1 MEVDIMMT
9 KYEKVFC
16 SWEDVFMS
24 FTDKEKAEIKA
35 NAADFCGVESVTDDK
50 VVSDVAIYFDEYVD
64 GSENVYQ
71 NEVPDVVN
79 GVPAFTKANFLWAL
93 S

>member
-1 MEVDIMMT
+1 M
-9 KYEKVFC
+9 EKVFS

-35 NAADFCGVESVTDDK
+35 KAADFCGVESVTDDK

>member
-1 MEVDIMMT
+1 MKEV
-9 KYEKVFC
+9 FS

-24 FTDKEKAEIKA
+24 FTDKKKAEITA
-35 NAADFCGVESVTDDK
+35 NAADFYGVESVTDDK
-50 VVSDVAIYFDEYVD
+50 VVSDVAIYFDEYVY

>member
-1 MEVDIMMT
+1 MSYQKEVFD
-9 KYEKVFC
+9 

-24 FTDKEKAEIKA
+24 FTDKEKAEMKA
-35 NAADFCGVESVTDDK
+35 NATDICGVEFVADDK
-50 VVSDVAIYFDEYVD
+50 IIRDVFIYFDEYVD

-71 NEVPDVVN
+71 NEAPDVVN

>member
-1 MEVDIMMT
+1 MKEV
-9 KYEKVFC
+9 FS

-35 NAADFCGVESVTDDK
+35 NAADVCGGEFVTDDK
-50 VVSDVAIYFDEYVD
+50 IVSDVAIYFDEYVD

-71 NEVPDVVN
+71 NEVPDVVS

>member
-1 MEVDIMMT
+1 MIIMKEV
-9 KYEKVFC
+9 FS

-35 NAADFCGVESVTDDK
+35 NATDICDVEFVTDDK
-50 VVSDVAIYFDEYVD
+50 IIRDVSIYFDEYVD
-64 GSENVYQ
+64 GSQNVYQ

-79 GVPAFTKANFLWAL
+79 GVPTFTKANFLWAL

>member
-1 MEVDIMMT
+1 MKEVF
-9 KYEKVFC
+9 Y

-35 NAADFCGVESVTDDK
+35 NAADICGVELATDDK
-50 VVSDVAIYFDEYVD
+50 VIRDVSIYFDEYVD

>member
-1 MEVDIMMT
+1 MKEV
-9 KYEKVFC
+9 FS

-35 NAADFCGVESVTDDK
+35 NAADVCGVESVTDDK

-71 NEVPDVVN
+71 NETPDVVD

>member
-1 MEVDIMMT
+1 MMT
-9 KYEKVFC
+9 KEVFS
-16 SWEDVFMS
+16 SWEDVFIS
-24 FTDKEKAEIKA
+24 AFTDKEKAEIKA
-35 NAADFCGVESVTDDK
+35 NAADVCGVESVADDK
-50 VVSDVAIYFDEYVD
+50 VVSDVAIYFNEYVY

-71 NEVPDVVN
+71 NEVPDVVD

>member
-1 MEVDIMMT
+1 MEVDKMMA
-9 KYEKVFC
+9 KKEVFN

-35 NAADFCGVESVTDDK
+35 NATDDK
-50 VVSDVAIYFDEYVD
+50 VIRDVSIYFDEYVD
-64 GSENVYQ
+64 GSKNVYQ
-71 NEVPDVVN
+71 NEVPDVVK

>member
-1 MEVDIMMT
+1 MKEV
-9 KYEKVFC
+9 FN

-24 FTDKEKAEIKA
+24 FTDKKKAKIKA
-35 NAADFCGVESVTDDK
+35 NATDVCGVELVTDDK
-50 VVSDVAIYFDEYVD
+50 IISDVSIYFDEYVD

-71 NEVPDVVN
+71 NEVPDVAD

>member
-1 MEVDIMMT
+1 MKEV
-9 KYEKVFC
+9 FS
-16 SWEDVFMS
+16 SWEEVFLS

-35 NAADFCGVESVTDDK
+35 NTADFCGVEFVTDDK
-50 VVSDVAIYFDEYVD
+50 VVSDVSIYFDEYVD
-64 GSENVYQ
+64 GFKNVYQ

>member
-1 MEVDIMMT
+1 MD
-9 KYEKVFC
+9 KVFY

-35 NAADFCGVESVTDDK
+35 SVADVCGVESVTDDK

-64 GSENVYQ
+64 GSKNVCQ
-71 NEVPDVVN
+71 NEVPCVVD

>member
-1 MEVDIMMT
+1 MMAKKEV
-9 KYEKVFC
+9 FN

-35 NAADFCGVESVTDDK
+35 NATDGK
-50 VVSDVAIYFDEYVD
+50 VISDVSIYFDEYVD

-71 NEVPDVVN
+71 NEVPDVVD

>member
-1 MEVDIMMT
+1 MMT
-9 KYEKVFC
+9 KEVFS

-35 NAADFCGVESVTDDK
+35 NAADICGVEFVTDDK

-71 NEVPDVVN
+71 NEVPDVVD

>member
-1 MEVDIMMT
+1 MKEVF
-9 KYEKVFC
+9 Y

-35 NAADFCGVESVTDDK
+35 NAADICGVELATDDK
-50 VVSDVAIYFDEYVD
+50 VIRDVSIYFDEYVD
-64 GSENVYQ
+64 GSKNVYQ
-71 NEVPDVVN
+71 NEVPDVVS

>member
-1 MEVDIMMT
+1 MKEV
-9 KYEKVFC
+9 FS

-35 NAADFCGVESVTDDK
+35 NAADVCGVESVTDDK
-50 VVSDVAIYFDEYVD
+50 VVSDVAIYFDEYVY

-71 NEVPDVVN
+71 NEVPDVVD

-93 S
+93 N

>member
-1 MEVDIMMT
+1 MKEV
-9 KYEKVFC
+9 FS

-35 NAADFCGVESVTDDK
+35 NATDDK
-50 VVSDVAIYFDEYVD
+50 VIRDVSIYFDEYVD
-64 GSENVYQ
+64 GSQNVYQ

>member
-1 MEVDIMMT
+1 MKEVFD
-9 KYEKVFC
+9 
-16 SWEDVFMS
+16 SWNDVFMS

-35 NAADFCGVESVTDDK
+35 NATDDK
-50 VVSDVAIYFDEYVD
+50 VVSDVATYFDEYVD
-64 GSENVYQ
+64 GSQNVYQ
-71 NEVPDVVN
+71 NEVPDVVD

>member
-1 MEVDIMMT
+1 M
-9 KYEKVFC
+9 EKVFC
-16 SWEDVFMS
+16 NWEEVFMS

-35 NAADFCGVESVTDDK
+35 NATDVCGAEFVTDDK
-50 VVSDVAIYFDEYVD
+50 IVSDVAIYFDEYVD

-71 NEVPDVVN
+71 NDIPDVVE

>member
-1 MEVDIMMT
+1 MKEV
-9 KYEKVFC
+9 FN

-24 FTDKEKAEIKA
+24 FTDKKKAKIKA
-35 NAADFCGVESVTDDK
+35 NATDVCGVELVTDDK
-50 VVSDVAIYFDEYVD
+50 IISDVSIYFDEYVD

-71 NEVPDVVN
+71 NEVPDVVK

>member
-1 MEVDIMMT
+1 MKEVFD
-9 KYEKVFC
+9 

-24 FTDKEKAEIKA
+24 FSDKEKAEIKA
-35 NAADFCGVESVTDDK
+35 NATDVCGAEFVTNDK
-50 VVSDVAIYFDEYVD
+50 VIRDVSIYFDEYVD
-64 GSENVYQ
+64 GFKNVYK
-71 NEVPDVVN
+71 NEVPDVVK

>member
-1 MEVDIMMT
+1 MKEV
-9 KYEKVFC
+9 FS
-16 SWEDVFMS
+16 SWEDVFTS

-35 NAADFCGVESVTDDK
+35 NAADICGVEFVTDDK
-50 VVSDVAIYFDEYVD
+50 VVSDVAIYFDEYVG

-71 NEVPDVVN
+71 NEVPNVVN

>member
-1 MEVDIMMT
+1 MKEVFD
-9 KYEKVFC
+9 

-24 FTDKEKAEIKA
+24 FSDKEKAEIKA
-35 NAADFCGVESVTDDK
+35 NATDVCGAEFVTNDK
-50 VVSDVAIYFDEYVD
+50 VIRDVSIYFDEYVD
-64 GSENVYQ
+64 GFKNVYQ
-71 NEVPDVVN
+71 NEVPDVVK

>member
-1 MEVDIMMT
+1 MKEV
-9 KYEKVFC
+9 FN

-24 FTDKEKAEIKA
+24 FSDKEKAEIKA
-35 NAADFCGVESVTDDK
+35 NATDVCGAEFVTNDK
-50 VVSDVAIYFDEYVD
+50 VIRDVSIYFDEYVD
-64 GSENVYQ
+64 GFKNVYQ
-71 NEVPDVVN
+71 NEAPDVVN

>member
-1 MEVDIMMT
+1 MKEVFD
-9 KYEKVFC
+9 

-35 NAADFCGVESVTDDK
+35 NATDDK
-50 VVSDVAIYFDEYVD
+50 IIRDVSIYFDEYVD
-64 GSENVYQ
+64 GSQNVYQ
-71 NEVPDVVN
+71 NEVPDVVS
-79 GVPAFTKANFLWAL
+79 GVPAFTKTNFLWAL

>member
-1 MEVDIMMT
+1 MKEV
-9 KYEKVFC
+9 FN

-35 NAADFCGVESVTDDK
+35 NATDVCGAEFVTGDK
-50 VVSDVAIYFDEYVD
+50 VVRDVSIYFDEYVD
-64 GSENVYQ
+64 GSKNVYQ
-71 NEVPDVVN
+71 NEVPNVVN

>member
-1 MEVDIMMT
+1 MMAKKEV
-9 KYEKVFC
+9 FN

-35 NAADFCGVESVTDDK
+35 NATDDK
-50 VVSDVAIYFDEYVD
+50 VIRDVSIYFDEYVD
-64 GSENVYQ
+64 GSKNVYQ
-71 NEVPDVVN
+71 NEVPDVVK

>member
-1 MEVDIMMT
+1 MKEV
-9 KYEKVFC
+9 FN
-16 SWEDVFMS
+16 SWEDVFVS
-24 FTDKEKAEIKA
+24 FSDKEKAEIKA
-35 NAADFCGVESVTDDK
+35 NAADVCGAEFVNNDK
-50 VVSDVAIYFDEYVD
+50 VVRDVSTYFDEYVD
-64 GSENVYQ
+64 GFENVYQ

>member
-1 MEVDIMMT
+1 M
-9 KYEKVFC
+9 EKVFC
-16 SWEDVFMS
+16 SWEEVFTA

-35 NAADFCGVESVTDDK
+35 NAANVSGAELVTDDK
-50 VVSDVAIYFDEYVD
+50 IVSDVAIYFDKYVD
-64 GSENVYQ
+64 GSKNVYQ
-71 NEVPDVVN
+71 NDIPDVVE

>member
-1 MEVDIMMT
+1 MVIMKEV
-9 KYEKVFC
+9 FS

-35 NAADFCGVESVTDDK
+35 NATDVCGVELATDDK
-50 VVSDVAIYFDEYVD
+50 VIRDVSIYFDEYVD
-64 GSENVYQ
+64 GSKNVYQ
-71 NEVPDVVN
+71 NEVPDVVS
-79 GVPAFTKANFLWAL
+79 GVPAFTKTNFLWAL

>member
-1 MEVDIMMT
+1 MKEV
-9 KYEKVFC
+9 FS

-35 NAADFCGVESVTDDK
+35 NAADDK
-50 VVSDVAIYFDEYVD
+50 VIRDVSIYFDEYVD
-64 GSENVYQ
+64 GSQNVYQ

>member
-1 MEVDIMMT
+1 MKEV
-9 KYEKVFC
+9 FN
-16 SWEDVFMS
+16 SWEDVFIS

-35 NAADFCGVESVTDDK
+35 NAADICGVEFVTDDK
-50 VVSDVAIYFDEYVD
+50 VVSDVAIYFDEYVG

>member
-1 MEVDIMMT
+1 MKEV
-9 KYEKVFC
+9 FS

-35 NAADFCGVESVTDDK
+35 NATDVCGAEFVTDDK
-50 VVSDVAIYFDEYVD
+50 VIRDVSIYFDEYVD
-64 GSENVYQ
+64 GFKNVYQ
-71 NEVPDVVN
+71 NEVPNVVN
-79 GVPAFTKANFLWAL
+79 GVPTFTKANFLWAL

>member
-1 MEVDIMMT
+1 MKEV
-9 KYEKVFC
+9 FS
-16 SWEDVFMS
+16 SWEDVFTS

-35 NAADFCGVESVTDDK
+35 NATDVCGVELATDDK
-50 VVSDVAIYFDEYVD
+50 VVSDVATYFDEYVD
-64 GSENVYQ
+64 GSQNVYQ
-71 NEVPDVVN
+71 NEVPDVVD

>member
-1 MEVDIMMT
+1 MKEV
-9 KYEKVFC
+9 FS
-16 SWEDVFMS
+16 SWEDVFTS

-35 NAADFCGVESVTDDK
+35 NAADVCGAEFVTNDK
-50 VVSDVAIYFDEYVD
+50 VIRDVSIYFDEYVD
-64 GSENVYQ
+64 GFKNVYQ
-71 NEVPDVVN
+71 NEVPDVVK

>member
-1 MEVDIMMT
+1 MKEV
-9 KYEKVFC
+9 FS

-35 NAADFCGVESVTDDK
+35 NATDVCGVESITDDK
-50 VVSDVAIYFDEYVD
+50 IVSDVAIYFDEYVD
-64 GSENVYQ
+64 GFKNVYQ
-71 NEVPDVVN
+71 NDIPDVVS

-93 S
+93 SY

>member
-1 MEVDIMMT
+1 MEFKKKVFMEVDIMM
-9 KYEKVFC
+9 
-16 SWEDVFMS
+16 SNWEEVFMS

-35 NAADFCGVESVTDDK
+35 NATDDK
-50 VVSDVAIYFDEYVD
+50 IIRDVSIYFDEYVD
-64 GSENVYQ
+64 GYKNVYQ
-71 NEVPDVVN
+71 NEVPDVVS